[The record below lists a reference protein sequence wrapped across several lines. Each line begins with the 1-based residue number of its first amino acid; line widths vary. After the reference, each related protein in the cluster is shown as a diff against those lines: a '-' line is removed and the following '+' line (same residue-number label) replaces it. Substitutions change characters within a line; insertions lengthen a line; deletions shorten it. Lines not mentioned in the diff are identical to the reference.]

1 MSEVVINLVNKVKMK
16 EKLLKEL
23 KKDHRNLYW
32 FWEGH
37 IRGLYTYSHFMNMLS
52 VNHDSKLSLEIK
64 EIINNFLDEK

>member
-1 MSEVVINLVNKVKMK
+1 MSEVVINLVNKEKMK

-23 KKDHRNLYW
+23 KKDHRNIYW

-52 VNHDSKLSLEIK
+52 KNHDAKPTAEI
-64 EIINNFLDEK
+64 EDIINNFLDE